1 MRRRICACTYCA
13 GEPWSVDVSPFSLT
27 ALLSAALGPSS
38 LIRKQSFPSVRLH
51 SNHERRGADGRRRFD
66 FRPLGGQSFSSP
78 TVASYILKKEIGERE
93 REKKRRKSPRKSFWL
108 ISRKRRDGKDW
119 LARQRGGGSA
129 NPLVFFFFLSSSHL
143 PMRRKR
149 IPACSLSLSLS
160 MGFCD
165 AVPSLQF
172 SLYKY

>member
-66 FRPLGGQSFSSP
+66 FRPLGGQVFFFSYSC
-78 TVASYILKKEIGERE
+78 VIYIEKKERE
-93 REKKRRKSPRKSFWL
+93 RERERRKGE
-108 ISRKRRDGKDW
+108 SR
-119 LARQRGGGSA
+119 LE
-129 NPLVFFFFLSSSHL
+129 NPLGSSLASDEMEKIDLRGKEVVRTHSSSSSSYR
-143 PMRRKR
+143 P
-149 IPACSLSLSLS
+149 PTS
-160 MGFCD
+160 
-165 AVPSLQF
+165 Q
-172 SLYKY
+172 